1 MDFRARLDYALFQL
15 TPTRTRC
22 DLVIFAGKENEKLAS
37 GLFEPFISHLKSAK
51 DQISKGGYSI
61 TLRPAGSTPS
71 WFTKGTLQRFVRFVS
86 TPEVLERFVIVE
98 REIEQIENSIQSNE
112 TNAAGATEAD
122 GNFQKSFSSSKSK
135 GEYNGTGDAVQEENS
150 KVRLQRVLET
160 RKKVLSKEQAMA
172 YARALVAGYE
182 PDNIDDL
189 ISFADAFGASR
200 LREACINF
208 MDLCK
213 RKNEDRLWMAEL
225 AAMQACARPDLSYLG
240 TSGII
245 LAGEENDPSQNITM
259 NFSSGKQNGSADAS
273 DAGSG
278 DINPD
283 GSLPSTDGKA
293 QVQMPWPPHLPQ
305 YMHNFQGP
313 PFQQMPP
320 YQGYLF
326 PGMHAAPPY
335 YPGNMHWPPNVED
348 SSLGRA
354 WEPVDR
360 RSHKSSSRSKK
371 KSSRDKGDETSK
383 QDESTEPSDSSSES
397 EREEQVHKKK
407 HGKKSSRKVV
417 IRNINYISSKRNG
430 EKGSDSEET
439 SDEDEFIDGDSL
451 KQQVEEAVGSLGRQH
466 KSTSR
471 HHKKRDGSRH
481 RKTNSYE
488 EDELETQAATAKNSE
503 VEKRNNPW
511 GAFQNLLLQEKD
523 LDSSEVDPHPVRLNE
538 EYFASKGSEDG
549 RSTAFNPNSE
559 GVTKQREISSDP
571 FLATQMDRGH
581 EGETQGGNFGTNEFG
596 GPVVK
601 RRGSSNGELLMFQ
614 GNDSGINSRVNNIS
628 DYATEST
635 MIKSR
640 KEGEWFINKQLDKS
654 ANHDEIMGLKMF
666 DGDNASSL
674 AGERFDTEKNKK
686 DVFLDDSFMIQGPSV
701 GEDQCDSQL
710 RIGIGMVPEI
720 EGIQYENGSS
730 ENVQKAASVS
740 YEPDDLY
747 MMLGRD
753 SAEENT
759 KTSWTPEIDYEMN
772 VLSAEA
778 NGRHSDVETTGADDK
793 VANGKKRG
801 SSEGKHSNKEVRSR
815 VSNGS
820 VVKSKSDITSK
831 SRKPPAGSRTTVR
844 KTKFDQEEENRKK
857 IEELRLQRQ
866 KRIAERNP
874 ASGPNP
880 VTSRRSSTENK
891 TSTTSMKSQPH
902 NQDTKKLPKPV
913 LRSSTIERLA
923 TARNTSKVSSAESK
937 SNQPKKSTLK
947 ENGSSTTGS
956 QKTDRVEDKKSSTNK
971 VKASHKK
978 SGTNKLLSSDSDAQG
993 KESKEVTIA
1002 LLTEPAA
1009 SKANQPT
1016 EIVDDFKDIQELQST
1031 SIEKTEGNAVSQR
1044 NTSVDRSFNGNMLT
1058 EDKLVQL
1065 GHVQGD
1071 EEFTKASTVVSE
1083 DKRATEDFA
1092 EDIPEMTVHPL
1103 PPLPNKT
1110 VKFSTVNI
1118 EGNGAMNDP
1127 EMTVHPLPPLPN
1139 KTVKF
1144 STVNIEGN
1152 GAMNEK
1158 YLSPRI
1164 SEIEVS
1170 TPPPNDGMDTEPVQ
1184 SRKKWNNDENSPK
1197 ASKGFR
1203 KLLFFGRKSR
1213 NSP

>member
-1 MDFRARLDYALFQL
+1 MDFRTRLDYALFHL

-37 GLFEPFISHLKSAK
+37 GLLEPFISHLKSAK

-61 TLRPAGSTPS
+61 TLRPVGSTPS
-71 WFTKGTLQRFVRFVS
+71 WFIKGTLHRFVRFVS
-86 TPEVLERFVIVE
+86 TPEVLERFVTVE

-112 TNAAGATEAD
+112 ANATGATEAD
-122 GNFQKSFSSSKSK
+122 GTESVVSGNFQKSFSSSKSK

-225 AAMQACARPDLSYLG
+225 AAMQASTRPDLSYLE

-245 LAGEENDPSQNITM
+245 LAGEENDPSQNLMT
-259 NFSSGKQNGSADAS
+259 NFSGGKHNGSADAF
-273 DAGSG
+273 DASSG
-278 DINPD
+278 DINQD
-283 GSLPSTDGKA
+283 DRLPSTDGKA
-293 QVQMPWPPHLPQ
+293 QVQMPWPPHFPQ

-335 YPGNMHWPPNVED
+335 YSGNMHWPPNVED
-348 SSLGRA
+348 SSLSRA
-354 WEPVDR
+354 WEPDDR

-371 KSSRDKGDETSK
+371 KSSRGKGDETSK
-383 QDESTEPSDSSSES
+383 QDESTETSDSSSQS
-397 EREEQVHKKK
+397 EPEEQVHKKK

-430 EKGSDSEET
+430 EKGSDSEKT

-471 HHKKRDGSRH
+471 HHKKREGSKH
-481 RKTNSYE
+481 RNTISYD
-488 EDELETQAATAKNSE
+488 EDELETQVGTAKNSE
-503 VEKRNNPW
+503 GERRNNPW
-511 GAFQNLLLQEKD
+511 DAFQNLLLQDKD
-523 LDSSEVDPHPVRLNE
+523 LDSSEVDPVRLKE

-559 GVTKQREISSDP
+559 GVTKQRAISSDP
-571 FLATQMDRGH
+571 FLASQMDRGH
-581 EGETQGGNFGTNEFG
+581 EGETPVGNFGTNEFG

-601 RRGSSNGELLMFQ
+601 RRESTNEELLMLQ
-614 GNDSGINSRVNNIS
+614 GNDSGISSTANIS
-628 DYATEST
+628 DYVTEST
-635 MIKSR
+635 MIRSR

-654 ANHDEIMGLKMF
+654 ANQDEIMGLKMF
-666 DGDNASSL
+666 DGDNASLL
-674 AGERFDTEKNKK
+674 AGERFNSEKNKK
-686 DVFLDDSFMIQGPSV
+686 DVFVDDSLMIQGPSV
-701 GEDQCDSQL
+701 GEDQSDSQL

-720 EGIQYENGSS
+720 EATQYENVNS
-730 ENVQKAASVS
+730 ENVQKTASFS

-753 SAEENT
+753 SAEENAM
-759 KTSWTPEIDYEMN
+759 TSWTPEIDYEMN

-778 NGRHSDVETTGADDK
+778 NRKHSDVETTGAG
-793 VANGKKRG
+793 GKKRG
-801 SSEGKHSNKEVRSR
+801 SSEGKLSNKEVRSR

-820 VVKSKSDITSK
+820 LVKSKSDIASK
-831 SRKPPAGSRTTVR
+831 SRKPPAGSQTTVR

-857 IEELRLQRQ
+857 MEELRLQRQ
-866 KRIAERNP
+866 KRIAERSS

-891 TSTTSMKSQPH
+891 TSTTSMKSQQL
-902 NQDTKKLPKPV
+902 NQDTKKLSKPV

-937 SNQPKKSTLK
+937 SSRPKRSTLK
-947 ENGSSTTGS
+947 ENGSSTTES
-956 QKTDRVEDKKSSTNK
+956 QKTDCVEDKKSSTNK
-971 VKASHKK
+971 VKASQMK
-978 SGTNKLLSSDSDAQG
+978 SGTNKVLSSDSDAQG
-993 KESKEVTIA
+993 KDSKEVTVA
-1002 LLTEPAA
+1002 LPTEPAA
-1009 SKANQPT
+1009 SKAIQPAD
-1016 EIVDDFKDIQELQST
+1016 IVDDFKDIQELQST
-1031 SIEKTEGNAVSQR
+1031 SIEKTEGNAISQR
-1044 NTSVDRSFNGNMLT
+1044 NTSVDRSSNGHRLS
-1058 EDKLVQL
+1058 EDKLEQL
-1065 GHVQGD
+1065 GDIKGD

-1083 DKRATEDFA
+1083 DKRAPEDFA
-1092 EDIPEMTVHPL
+1092 EDIPEKTVHPL
-1103 PPLPNKT
+1103 PRLPNKT

-1118 EGNGAMNDP
+1118 EGNCAR
-1127 EMTVHPLPPLPN
+1127 
-1139 KTVKF
+1139 
-1144 STVNIEGN
+1144 
-1152 GAMNEK
+1152 NEK

-1164 SEIEVS
+1164 SEIEIS
-1170 TPPPNDGMDTEPVQ
+1170 TPPPNNGMDTEPVHL
-1184 SRKKWNNDENSPK
+1184 RKKWNNDESSTK
-1197 ASKGFR
+1197 AAKGFR
-1203 KLLFFGRKSR
+1203 KLLFFGKKSR
-1213 NSP
+1213 NSAT